1 MSVLEKTK
9 AKMPKVFYIIMLILV
24 VCIWGIVPNISKFL
38 LGHYSPAAKT
48 AFAAAVA
55 FFALLLISAK
65 KLKSLNKSY
74 FKIAVPTGIFY
85 SSACVLQQI
94 GLSKTTPTMY
104 AFLENLSC
112 LVVPFLVWYMTRR
125 RPSYFKFAAAILCV
139 VSVYILGGA
148 KLDSSL
154 GLGNILCGL
163 AGIFYGVNIAVTG
176 IKARGLDAM
185 LYLLVQFG
193 VHFVISTVYALFF
206 EDIVFSFDTG
216 LILLSVGITLVS
228 TVLGWILRTICLQ
241 NLDATFVSVV
251 MPFASVITTVI
262 SIISGNDTVSVFLV
276 SGVIIGLAAAFISD
290 FEPKN
295 KKE

>member
-1 MSVLEKTK
+1 MEN
-9 AKMPKVFYIIMLILV
+9 AKKKLPKSFYIIMLVFV

-38 LGHYSPAAKT
+38 LGHYSPAIKT

-55 FFALLLISAK
+55 FFALLLISTK
-65 KLKSLNKSY
+65 KLKNLNKQY
-74 FKIAVPTGIFY
+74 FKIAIPTGIFY

-94 GLSKTTPTMY
+94 GLSQTTPTMY

-112 LVVPFLVWYMTRR
+112 LVVPFLVWYMTKQ
-125 RPSYFKFAAAILCV
+125 RPSYFKFTAAVLCV

-148 KLDSSL
+148 KLDSSF
-154 GLGNILCGL
+154 GIGNILCGL

-176 IKARGLDAM
+176 IKAKGLDAM

-193 VHFVISTVYALFF
+193 VHFIISTAYAFLF
-206 EDIVFSFDTG
+206 EDIVFSFKPS
-216 LILLSVGITLVS
+216 LVLLSIGITLVS

-262 SIISGNDTVSVFLV
+262 SIITGKDVLSTFLV
-276 SGVIIGLAAAFISD
+276 VGVIIGLAAAFISD
-290 FEPKN
+290 FEPK
-295 KKE
+295 KKKQ